1 MPDRRTR
8 TIDHRRA
15 FARFTGWMCLVAP
28 AAVMVLILAQQG
40 QPYRLAGPAAFALS
54 GGLGLWLLRRNRNA
68 AAFGVLSYG
77 SWLATVIALSY
88 SGGLHGNSALAL
100 PIIILFSAWL
110 VGIRTMLLLGGATI
124 AVLFG
129 YAFLEMH
136 GLLPVR
142 AVTPI
147 LQRAFIMSV
156 IVLTATALGYFV
168 MRTLAQQMAALV
180 TSRGELQKKMAA
192 LAGREKELSLMAEH
206 VPAMIAHFDRD
217 RTCRFANSAYAGFVG
232 KTPESILGRRTEDI
246 IGAAAYANIEPAI
259 ERVLG
264 GEAVRLTASRVNAA
278 GEQRSLVV
286 ELVPDI
292 GSRGMDGWYALIRDI
307 TESERAAKSL
317 RHIIDGTARATGTA
331 FFRALTLNL
340 AQATGL
346 GRAMVAEVL
355 PDRRHARAL
364 AYWDG
369 QECRQGMEYL
379 LKDAP
384 CQQVIDEGEACF
396 PDRVA
401 ELFPNDLALAL
412 HGIRGYYGAR
422 LESSDGV
429 PLGVLVVM
437 DNAPIRDRADI
448 ASLVSVFA
456 ARAAAE
462 LERLGAEAA
471 LRSTGERFASVFSTS
486 PTPIAITVMAE
497 GRFEDVNPAFEKTF
511 GWSRNELLGRS
522 AIDIGIWQS
531 PAERERWV
539 AELRTN
545 HRTRDFETVHLTKT
559 GEPLTI
565 LLSAETIERE
575 GVLHIIAFAR
585 DETQR
590 RRAEEAKRAALE
602 RFEAIFQH
610 APNVAIQGFD
620 ARGTI
625 MHWNRASETLYGIPS
640 DEAIGRPL
648 QELLH
653 TPDTVRE
660 FESVVADI
668 CASGMP
674 SAPGEWPIPL
684 RDGREIWVLS
694 TMFPVF
700 SEGMVAEIFCMDVDI
715 TDLKLANESVR
726 RLNVELEARVAA
738 RTAELA
744 RLNKELEAFSYSVS
758 HDLRAPLRS
767 IEGFGRLLELDCAD
781 LLDATGR
788 DYVSRMCRSAK
799 RLAQLIDDLLDLT
812 RIDRAEIRPVQLDL
826 STLAGEIVEELRQ
839 GAPERRVRIAIA
851 PGLQAQG
858 DPQLLRIA
866 LQNLLENAWKYSGRT
881 AESRIE
887 FGCED
892 SSGERVYYVQDNG
905 AGFDMAYAD
914 KLFVP
919 FQRLHSPHEFEG
931 TGVGLASVSRVI
943 KRHHGR
949 IWAEA
954 APGQGATFFF
964 TLS

>member
-1 MPDRRTR
+1 MK
-8 TIDHRRA
+8 
-15 FARFTGWMCLVAP
+15 AR
-28 AAVMVLILAQQG
+28 
-40 QPYRLAGPAAFALS
+40 
-54 GGLGLWLLRRNRNA
+54 
-68 AAFGVLSYG
+68 
-77 SWLATVIALSY
+77 
-88 SGGLHGNSALAL
+88 
-100 PIIILFSAWL
+100 
-110 VGIRTMLLLGGATI
+110 
-124 AVLFG
+124 
-129 YAFLEMH
+129 
-136 GLLPVR
+136 PV
-142 AVTPI
+142 
-147 LQRAFIMSV
+147 
-156 IVLTATALGYFV
+156 
-168 MRTLAQQMAALV
+168 
-180 TSRGELQKKMAA
+180 SR
-192 LAGREKELSLMAEH
+192 
-206 VPAMIAHFDRD
+206 
-217 RTCRFANSAYAGFVG
+217 
-232 KTPESILGRRTEDI
+232 
-246 IGAAAYANIEPAI
+246 
-259 ERVLG
+259 
-264 GEAVRLTASRVNAA
+264 
-278 GEQRSLVV
+278 
-286 ELVPDI
+286 
-292 GSRGMDGWYALIRDI
+292 
-307 TESERAAKSL
+307 
-317 RHIIDGTARATGTA
+317 
-331 FFRALTLNL
+331 
-340 AQATGL
+340 
-346 GRAMVAEVL
+346 
-355 PDRRHARAL
+355 
-364 AYWDG
+364 
-369 QECRQGMEYL
+369 
-379 LKDAP
+379 
-384 CQQVIDEGEACF
+384 
-396 PDRVA
+396 DRVA

-565 LLSAETIERE
+565 LLSAETIKRE

-812 RIDRAEIRPVQLDL
+812 RIDRAEIRPGPAG
-826 STLAGEIVEELRQ
+826 TLAPWQARSSRNCARARRSAVSGLLSLPDCRRRAILSCCASPCRTCSRTRGSTPAGRPNPASSSAARIRPANASITCRTTAPASTWLTPTSCSCPSSACTARMNSKAPALGWLQCPASSSVITAASGPRLRRARAPHFSLPSVDPSRRR
-839 GAPERRVRIAIA
+839 GAGSHRAPKSKPDHADSVRRSA
-851 PGLQAQG
+851 PGPVDMHVAG
-858 DPQLLRIA
+858 AAGAFRMKALRC
-866 LQNLLENAWKYSGRT
+866 GT
-881 AESRIE
+881 AAPPCACAR
-887 FGCED
+887 
-892 SSGERVYYVQDNG
+892 
-905 AGFDMAYAD
+905 
-914 KLFVP
+914 
-919 FQRLHSPHEFEG
+919 SPH
-931 TGVGLASVSRVI
+931 
-943 KRHHGR
+943 
-949 IWAEA
+949 
-954 APGQGATFFF
+954 
-964 TLS
+964 